1 MQKYDIEFL
10 NPSDIDFATLQNL
23 MNRGQAEK
31 SRAMSSALRRVGA
44 FVPGWPSHR

>member
-10 NPSDIDFATLQNL
+10 NPSDVDFTTLQHL

-31 SRAMSSALRRVGA
+31 SRAMSSALRRAGA
-44 FVPGWPSHR
+44 FLPGWPSRR